1 MDGLA
6 FLPNS
11 YDTDTTSKQD
21 ERETMNTETM
31 IQAQIT
37 HKDAFGN
44 PVTRGGSFDSLATMA
59 QQIELFVGAANLISI
74 EITSNK

>member
-1 MDGLA
+1 MTWPA
-6 FLPNS
+6 IS
-11 YDTDTTSKQD
+11 SCHSVTSSTNKN

-37 HKDAFGN
+37 SKDAFGN

>member
-1 MDGLA
+1 
-6 FLPNS
+6 
-11 YDTDTTSKQD
+11 
-21 ERETMNTETM
+21 MNTNTM

-37 HKDAFGN
+37 SKDAFGN

-59 QQIELFVGAANLISI
+59 QQIELFVGADNLISI

>member
-1 MDGLA
+1 
-6 FLPNS
+6 
-11 YDTDTTSKQD
+11 
-21 ERETMNTETM
+21 MNTETM

>member
-1 MDGLA
+1 
-6 FLPNS
+6 
-11 YDTDTTSKQD
+11 
-21 ERETMNTETM
+21 MNTTETM

-44 PVTRGGSFDSLATMA
+44 AVTRGGSFDSLATMA